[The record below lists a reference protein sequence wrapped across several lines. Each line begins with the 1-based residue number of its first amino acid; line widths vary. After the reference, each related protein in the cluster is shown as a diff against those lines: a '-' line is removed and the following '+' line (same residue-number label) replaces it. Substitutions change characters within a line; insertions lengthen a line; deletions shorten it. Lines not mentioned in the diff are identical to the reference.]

1 MLERQCGDGRQSEAQ
16 VVHESHH
23 RCTNNYAGV
32 SVARVVCQ
40 SLQGLVE
47 HDQVLELVAG
57 GLYSFDVPLHEIRE
71 ESLSD
76 QCVYLDS
83 KRGVAATRAA
93 IHPLCAELRVASELE
108 QDRVTQVL
116 VATGNAA
123 ESNRFDRLL
132 IDRHGLFFDDD
143 APVQLRSRH
152 EAEREVLQHL
162 ILARTIGHQQDA
174 LVFLIPATTLRRHR
188 YRRRQCCGLNVARG
202 GLVEIIVVVIVA
214 VAVDAGCILG
224 IVVQTRGALVAR
236 VRGAVFFIVIGTIEA
251 DAIDIVV
258 RWGGCTNGSG
268 SSPS

>member
-1 MLERQCGDGRQSEAQ
+1 M
-16 VVHESHH
+16 
-23 RCTNNYAGV
+23 
-32 SVARVVCQ
+32 
-40 SLQGLVE
+40 
-47 HDQVLELVAG
+47 
-57 GLYSFDVPLHEIRE
+57 
-71 ESLSD
+71 
-76 QCVYLDS
+76 
-83 KRGVAATRAA
+83 
-93 IHPLCAELRVASELE
+93 
-108 QDRVTQVL
+108 TQVL

-174 LVFLIPATTLRRHR
+174 LVFLIPAATLRRHR
-188 YRRRQCCGLNVARG
+188 CRRRQRCRLNVARG
-202 GLVEIIVVVIVA
+202 GLVEIIVVIVA